1 MTTYISKVSPHPQHR
16 LTHVN
21 LEWPFEQVRMG
32 AGIAPQ
38 DHTSYVASKALP
50 LIGLI
55 AAKKEGS
62 AGLHEG
68 AVEIP

>member
-1 MTTYISKVSPHPQHR
+1 MGAYICKVSPHRQNWI
-16 LTHVN
+16 THVN
-21 LEWPFEQVRMG
+21 VEWPFQQVLMG

-38 DHTSYVASKALP
+38 DHTSYVASEALS

>member
-1 MTTYISKVSPHPQHR
+1 
-16 LTHVN
+16 
-21 LEWPFEQVRMG
+21 MG

-38 DHTSYVASKALP
+38 DNASYVASKALP